1 MAVINKVN
9 EKTGQ
14 PADLKRIPKKVLDR
28 EAFMQLFI
36 TQLQYQDPMKP
47 IENHEMALQLAAFNQ
62 VDQLMSL
69 NEKLSQM
76 VDLYKANE
84 YTLFANLVGKT
95 VKIEGNTVRIEGGKF
110 LGAEFELSEPA
121 NQALVTIRDFQGR
134 VVKTFTLYNLNQGIN
149 KIEWDGRDDNG
160 NLLPDGNYRISITIG
175 SGKDATSVT
184 PIVIARVTGATLGDT
199 PLLKINETETIKLDQ
214 IKEILGR

>member
-1 MAVINKVN
+1 MGTISNID

-14 PADLKRIPKKVLDR
+14 PADLKRIPKKVLDK

-62 VDQLMSL
+62 VDQLFNL
-69 NEKLSQM
+69 NEKLSRL

-84 YTLFANLVGKT
+84 YTLLANLVGKQ
-95 VKIEGNTVRIEGGKF
+95 VKVEGNTLRVEGGKF
-110 LGAEFELSEPA
+110 LGASFELSEPA
-121 NQALVTIRDFQGR
+121 NLVNIVIRDNLGRIIKNFQQ
-134 VVKTFTLYNLNQGIN
+134 YNLSKGVHEV
-149 KIEWDGRDDNG
+149 EWDGKDQWG
-160 NLLPDGNYRISITIG
+160 NPVPDGNYKISIITGTGNNQSSI
-175 SGKDATSVT
+175 T
-184 PIVIARVTGATLGDT
+184 PIVVARVTGALLGDKPT
-199 PLLKINETETIKLDQ
+199 IKINDTESIDLTQ

>member
-1 MAVINKVN
+1 MAVINKVD

-36 TQLQYQDPMKP
+36 TQLQYQDPMRP

-69 NEKLSQM
+69 NDKLSQL

-84 YTLFANLVGKT
+84 YTLFANLVGKE
-95 VKIEGNTVRIEGGKF
+95 VKVEGNTVRIENGKF
-110 LGAEFELSEPA
+110 LGAEFNLDEPV
-121 NQALVTIRDFQGR
+121 NQALITIRDSQGK
-134 VVKTFTLYNLNQGIN
+134 VVKTLVLYNLPKGLN

-160 NLLPDGNYRISITIG
+160 NPLPDGNYKISVTVG
-175 SGKDATSVT
+175 EGKDAKSVT
-184 PIVIARVTGATLGDT
+184 PVVVGKVTGAILGDK
-199 PLLKINETETIKLDQ
+199 PAIKINDTDTLTLDQ
-214 IKEILGR
+214 IKEILGG